1 MAELR
6 PSSLKERKEFYEKE
20 FSIKKVRSWFSD
32 NPQFFVVDIGTETHI
47 IKDRRRLK
55 KLIIL
60 EPDISYNELKEK
72 LIQLAPEDVYYDR
85 NKYID
90 IRKPIKLM
98 DFSNEIGTK
107 NCLGQELVFDID
119 PENISCPF
127 HKKDF
132 HKFCPICIK
141 KSLDF
146 GLAMKKTLSKNFKRI
161 KLVYSGRGCH
171 VHVKDKKAFGMS
183 IKQRSLLNKKLK
195 EFPIDPWVSKGHIRL
210 IRLPYS
216 LNSLVSR
223 IALPLNDKEI
233 KNFDAVNEKKIIPAF
248 LRG

>member
-6 PSSLKERKEFYEKE
+6 PSSLKERKEFYKKE
-20 FSIKKVRSWFSD
+20 FSIKKVKSWFKER
-32 NPQFFVVDIGTETHI
+32 PQFFVVDMGTETHI
-47 IKDRRRLK
+47 IKDKRRLK

-60 EPDISYNELKEK
+60 EPNISYNELKEK

-85 NKYID
+85 NKYFD

-98 DFSNEIGTK
+98 DFGNEIGTK

-127 HKKDF
+127 HQKDF
-132 HKFCPICIK
+132 HNFCPSCIK
-141 KSLDF
+141 KSLIS
-146 GLAMKKTLSKNFKRI
+146 GLLMKKALSKNFRQI
-161 KLVYSGRGCH
+161 KIVYSGRGCH
-171 VHVKDKKAFGMS
+171 VHVKDKKAFNLS
-183 IKQRSLLNKKLK
+183 IMQRSLLNKKLK
-195 EFPIDPWVSKGHIRL
+195 KFPIDSWVSKGHIRL

-223 IALPLNDKEI
+223 IAMPLSDKEI
-233 KNFDAVNEKKIIPAF
+233 KNFDVVNEKRIIPQF
-248 LRG
+248 LRN